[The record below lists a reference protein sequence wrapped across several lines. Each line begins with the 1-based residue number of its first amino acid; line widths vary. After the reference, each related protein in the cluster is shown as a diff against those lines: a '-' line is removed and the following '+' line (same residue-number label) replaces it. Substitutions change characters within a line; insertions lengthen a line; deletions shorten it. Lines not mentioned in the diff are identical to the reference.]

1 MSTIPNTPTT
11 GHTTESTSSHRS
23 PNRASAPAPG
33 GRLSTATAVGVI
45 AKREILVKITS
56 QAYVVGTLLTLALVL
71 VAGLL
76 MPRIS
81 DLFASTD
88 TVAVTAQTQQVGGA
102 LGDGY
107 ETTTVADRA
116 AAEQAVQSG
125 KADAALVPADT
136 PAGVE
141 IIALRD
147 APSGLQSMLSIQP
160 EVTLLDA
167 NAPNPM
173 LVYFIALGFGLV
185 FMMAAMTYGLQ
196 MAQSVVEEKQ
206 SRIVEIILASVPAKA
221 ILAGKVLGNSALAL
235 MQVGLLAFAGLL
247 TVQINGGIL
256 NLDGLGM
263 PIIAFVILFAF
274 AFMMVAALFG
284 AAASLVS
291 RNEDLNQAASPLIWA
306 VMFPY
311 IAVIM
316 FNSNETALTIL
327 GLIPLSAPVAVP
339 LGLYT
344 GQFSFGFAALSLAIL
359 LVSLAAAVWLAA
371 RIYERSVLRTGKRI
385 TWKQALKG

>member
-1 MSTIPNTPTT
+1 MSTSITPLTDHSGT
-11 GHTTESTSSHRS
+11 PAAAG
-23 PNRASAPAPG
+23 APAHN
-33 GRLSTATAVGVI
+33 GRLSTSTAVGLI
-45 AKREILVKITS
+45 AKREIMVKLTS
-56 QAYVVGTLLTLALVL
+56 KAYVLGTLITLALVL
-71 VAGLL
+71 VGGLL
-76 MPRIS
+76 LPRIS
-81 DLFASTD
+81 DMFTSTD
-88 TVAVTAQTQQVGGA
+88 TIAVTEQTQQVGGA
-102 LGDGY
+102 LGEGY

-116 AAEQAVQSG
+116 AAEQAVRSG
-125 KADAALVPADT
+125 EADAALVPVDS

-147 APSGLQSMLSIQP
+147 APDELRTMLSIQP

-167 NAPNPM
+167 NAPNPV
-173 LVYFIALGFGLV
+173 LVYFIALGFGMV
-185 FMMAAMTYGLQ
+185 FMMASMTYGLQ

-221 ILAGKVLGNSALAL
+221 ILAGKVLGNSVLAL
-235 MQVGLLAFAGLL
+235 MQVGLLALAGLL

-256 NLDGLGM
+256 NLDGLGL
-263 PIIAFVILFAF
+263 PIIAFVVLFAC

-311 IAVIM
+311 IAVLI
-316 FNSNETALTIL
+316 FNSNETALAIL

-339 LGLYT
+339 LGIYT
-344 GQFSFGFAALSLAIL
+344 GQFGLGFTALSLGIL
-359 LVSLAAAVWLAA
+359 LVALAASVWLAA

-385 TWKQALKG
+385 SWRQALKG